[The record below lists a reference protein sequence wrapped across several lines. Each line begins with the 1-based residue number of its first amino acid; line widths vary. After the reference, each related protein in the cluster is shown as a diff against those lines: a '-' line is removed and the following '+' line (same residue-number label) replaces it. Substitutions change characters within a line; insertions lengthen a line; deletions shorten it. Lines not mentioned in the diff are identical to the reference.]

1 MFFFRYRKDEPAF
14 NTFAC
19 SKDLK
24 NWTVWDGKP
33 LIESENEWEN
43 VHAHK
48 TWFIHSNG
56 VNYHFYCAV
65 NDNNER
71 FIAVATSE

>member
-1 MFFFRYRKDEPAF
+1 MFFFVYKKDKPAF

-19 SKDLK
+19 SRDLK

-33 LIESENEWEN
+33 LIESEQEWEN

-48 TWFIHSNG
+48 TWFIHNNG

-65 NDNNER
+65 NDKNER